1 MLDILAVLP
10 ISNECKQLFSSYK
23 IPLDNQHSQLQI
35 DIIKA
40 NKVLWH
46 AYRPPPKGTFDNK
59 EVDNLVER
67 VSLKEAAKAQL
78 TAAVATEASA
88 QVKDNIINEEEGELN
103 KQYTAIKIDYKTKVI
118 GEE

>member
-1 MLDILAVLP
+1 M
-10 ISNECKQLFSSYK
+10 
-23 IPLDNQHSQLQI
+23 

-46 AYRPPPKGTFDNK
+46 AYRPPPKGIFDNE

-88 QVKDNIINEEEGELN
+88 
-103 KQYTAIKIDYKTKVI
+103 
-118 GEE
+118 